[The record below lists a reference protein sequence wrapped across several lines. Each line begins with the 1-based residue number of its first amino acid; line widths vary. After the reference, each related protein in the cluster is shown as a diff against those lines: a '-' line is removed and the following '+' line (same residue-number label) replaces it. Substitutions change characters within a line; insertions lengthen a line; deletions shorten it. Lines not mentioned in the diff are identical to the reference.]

1 MSWSNVDHLI
11 VVTFIFDILNC
22 FLLTKPHSIL
32 GESNFQLSIF
42 FSLYKRF
49 CGPTDNNNLWFY
61 QKFSNMWS
69 YSNIEISF
77 PGRLKYMFMKLLV
90 IGAGCSEINPKC

>member
-11 VVTFIFDILNC
+11 VVFIFDILNC
-22 FLLTKPHSIL
+22 FIDKAPFFL
-32 GESNFQLSIF
+32 GESNFHSSIF

-69 YSNIEISF
+69 NSNIAISF
-77 PGRLKYMFMKLLV
+77 PGRLKYMFMKLLA
-90 IGAGCSEINPKC
+90 IGAGCSKINPKC